1 MKTILSYLK
10 NLRAKMGLVLFIKIF
25 GTVSELLLPYI
36 LSHILKNVIEKGIKS
51 IVLWGVVMIVCSG
64 IACIC
69 NIIAN
74 RMAAAVS
81 KVFAKNMRNDL
92 FRKTLYL
99 SAHQTDEFTIPSLES
114 RITSDTYNV
123 HNFVNMMQRMGVRAP
138 ILLLGGL
145 GITMIMDMRL
155 ALVMIATL
163 PFMFATIFCISSKGI
178 PLYTK
183 VQQSVDRMIR
193 VVREDV
199 GGMRVIKALSKSD
212 YEHKRYDKVNK
223 ELIHKE
229 TRAGVIMGTVNPI
242 MSTLMNIG
250 SVGVIAL
257 GAYWVGKGLSDA
269 ENIIAFM
276 QYFNLISMAMMGMT
290 RMFMMYTKF
299 AASSKRIAEVL
310 NTPED
315 VTVKSKKE
323 YPDISTDNHIVFKDV
338 HFSYTGKTENLKN
351 IDFQL
356 KKGGRLGIIGATGSG
371 KSTIVKLLMRFYDV
385 TEGNIYINGE
395 DIRTIDKERFYA
407 MFGSAMQYDF
417 LYSDTIAE
425 NIAFGRNIPE
435 GEIKSAT
442 KTAQADEFID
452 NFEEKF
458 EHELSQHGANISGG
472 QKQRTLISR
481 ALASKPPIVVLD
493 DSSSALDYR
502 TDARLR
508 TALKEGLEDST
519 VITVAQRVS
528 SVKDSDLIIVVEQG
542 EIIGMGKHE
551 QLMETCSEYKEIS
564 DSQMGGAFVE

>member
-223 ELIHKE
+223 ELIRKE

-257 GAYWVGKGLSDA
+257 GAYWVGKVEDTKKAMEELKIEWPVILDA
-269 ENIIAFM
+269 QAIPTDLYGISGIPHII
-276 QYFNLISMAMMGMT
+276 L
-290 RMFMMYTKF
+290 F
-299 AASSKRIAEVL
+299 A
-310 NTPED
+310 
-315 VTVKSKKE
+315 
-323 YPDISTDNHIVFKDV
+323 PD
-338 HFSYTGKTENLKN
+338 G
-351 IDFQL
+351 
-356 KKGGRLGIIGATGSG
+356 
-371 KSTIVKLLMRFYDV
+371 TIVSRGKQGKALIEAV
-385 TEGNIYINGE
+385 N
-395 DIRTIDKERFYA
+395 
-407 MFGSAMQYDF
+407 
-417 LYSDTIAE
+417 AE
-425 NIAFGRNIPE
+425 MA
-435 GEIKSAT
+435 K
-442 KTAQADEFID
+442 
-452 NFEEKF
+452 
-458 EHELSQHGANISGG
+458 
-472 QKQRTLISR
+472 
-481 ALASKPPIVVLD
+481 
-493 DSSSALDYR
+493 
-502 TDARLR
+502 
-508 TALKEGLEDST
+508 
-519 VITVAQRVS
+519 
-528 SVKDSDLIIVVEQG
+528 
-542 EIIGMGKHE
+542 
-551 QLMETCSEYKEIS
+551 
-564 DSQMGGAFVE
+564 